1 MWKNRILSNCKIAF
15 LNFVFYVNMS
25 CLNDVKTHTHEREN
39 QRDKDRDRKT
49 EAEIAIYRETAY
61 SLPN

>member
-1 MWKNRILSNCKIAF
+1 
-15 LNFVFYVNMS
+15 MS
-25 CLNDVKTHTHEREN
+25 KHTHMRERIRET
-39 QRDKDRDRKT
+39 KIERDRKT